1 MKDLTSLRAR
11 SDLPP
16 GMVAT
21 VACAKNRNEVVFIEA
36 ALLPGATG
44 IVLTGS
50 RGEEIHDQVR
60 SAQSQVWSRANE
72 LGIHGR
78 LFRRYGLHIH
88 APVSGDH
95 AAAGLAIVVALVS
108 VYTGSAALANV
119 VITGGTTLT
128 GLVLSVS
135 ALHER
140 LEAARLAGFE
150 KIIAPS
156 VQQKEVAA
164 WVNRESN
171 GTSTVLVD
179 SVEDALKA
187 TLPRMMKHL
196 AALKASL

>member
-1 MKDLTSLRAR
+1 
-11 SDLPP
+11 
-16 GMVAT
+16 
-21 VACAKNRNEVVFIEA
+21 
-36 ALLPGATG
+36 
-44 IVLTGS
+44 
-50 RGEEIHDQVR
+50 
-60 SAQSQVWSRANE
+60 
-72 LGIHGR
+72 LGIHVR

-88 APVSGDH
+88 APVGDDH

-108 VYTGSAALANV
+108 VYTGSAAPADV

-140 LEAARLAGFE
+140 LEVARRAGFE

-156 VQQKEVAA
+156 VQQKEAAA
-164 WVNRESN
+164 WTNQDPDGRSIVF
-171 GTSTVLVD
+171 VD

>member
-1 MKDLTSLRAR
+1 M
-11 SDLPP
+11 
-16 GMVAT
+16 
-21 VACAKNRNEVVFIEA
+21 
-36 ALLPGATG
+36 
-44 IVLTGS
+44 
-50 RGEEIHDQVR
+50 
-60 SAQSQVWSRANE
+60 
-72 LGIHGR
+72 
-78 LFRRYGLHIH
+78 
-88 APVSGDH
+88 
-95 AAAGLAIVVALVS
+95 ALVS
-108 VYTGSAALANV
+108 VYTGSAAPANV

-164 WVNRESN
+164 WVNRELN